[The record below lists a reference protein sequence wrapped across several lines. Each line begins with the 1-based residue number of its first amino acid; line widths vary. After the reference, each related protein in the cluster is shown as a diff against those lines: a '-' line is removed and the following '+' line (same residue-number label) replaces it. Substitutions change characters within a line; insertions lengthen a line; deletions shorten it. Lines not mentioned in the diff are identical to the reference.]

1 MTPAHSYPRR
11 VLMTADTVG
20 GVWTY
25 AMELCRGLSRRGVE
39 VMLATMGAPLRP
51 DQQAEVYAIPRVT
64 VAESHYA
71 LEWMD
76 HPWAEVRAAGNWL
89 LALEEAFQPEIVH
102 LNGYAHGALRWQS
115 PVVVVGHSCVLSWWK
130 AVKGVEAPDSW
141 DAYRR
146 VITEGIQNADQVIA
160 PTSWM
165 LLELE
170 RYYGPLGD
178 PRVISNARTW
188 PTAKF
193 GAAKEPMVLSVGRLW
208 DEGKNASTLA
218 TAAKGLPWPVM
229 VAGDPKGPAGT
240 IVEFPNV
247 KLLGYRS
254 ATEVAVLYRRASIF
268 ALPARYE
275 PFGLSP
281 LEAAQAG
288 CALVLG
294 DIPSLR
300 EVWGDAAVYVP
311 PGDPNAVRAAI
322 ARLIDQPAELERRR
336 MAARLRARRYCV
348 DVMVE
353 SYLNAYAALLRP
365 VKRAGEFVADP
376 T

>member
-1 MTPAHSYPRR
+1 MTPPAYLRR

-39 VMLATMGAPLRP
+39 VMLATMGAPLRE
-51 DQQAEVYAIPRVT
+51 DQRAEVSRIKRVT
-64 VAESHYA
+64 VAESRFA

-76 HPWAEVRAAGNWL
+76 HPWQDVREAGSWL
-89 LALEEAFQPEIVH
+89 LALEEAFQPDIIH
-102 LNGYAHGALRWQS
+102 LNGYAHGALRWQA

-130 AVKGVEAPDSW
+130 AVKGVAAPDSW

-146 VITEGIQNADQVIA
+146 VIGEGIHQADQVVA
-160 PTSWM
+160 PTCWM
-165 LLELE
+165 LHELE
-170 RYYGPLGD
+170 RCYGPLGD
-178 PRVISNARTW
+178 PRVISNARSL
-188 PTAKF
+188 PPIRMAQ
-193 GAAKEPMVLSVGRLW
+193 AKEPFVLSVGRLW
-208 DEGKNASTLA
+208 DEAKNASTLA
-218 TAAKGLPWPVM
+218 AAAKGLPWPVW
-229 VAGDPKGPAGT
+229 VAGDAKGPTGT

-247 KLLGYRS
+247 HLLGYR
-254 ATEVAVLYRRASIF
+254 AANEVRELYRRASIY

-275 PFGLSP
+275 PFGLSA

-300 EVWGDAAVYVP
+300 EVWGDAAIYVP
-311 PGDPNAVRAAI
+311 PSDPHALRAAI
-322 ARLIDQPAELERRR
+322 ARLIDRPSELERYR
-336 MAARLRARRYCV
+336 MAARLRSRRYSV
-348 DVMVE
+348 DGMIDA
-353 SYLNAYAALLRP
+353 YLNAYAALLRP
-365 VKRAGEFVADP
+365 VSRIGEVVADP

>member
-1 MTPAHSYPRR
+1 MSALLLPRR

-25 AMELCRGLSRRGVE
+25 ALELCRGLSRRGVE
-39 VMLATMGAPLRP
+39 VVLATMGAPLREN
-51 DQQAEVYAIPRVT
+51 QRAEADRIQRLT
-64 VAESHYA
+64 VVESHYA

-76 HPWAEVRAAGNWL
+76 HPWADVAAAGQWL
-89 LALEEAFQPEIVH
+89 LALEEAFQPDVIH
-102 LNGYAHGALRWQS
+102 LNGYAHGALRWQA

-130 AVKGVEAPDSW
+130 AVKGLEAPDSW

-146 VITEGIQNADQVIA
+146 IVTEGIQKADQVIA

-165 LLELE
+165 LHELE

-178 PRVISNARTW
+178 PRVISNARTL
-188 PTAKF
+188 PAARLAK
-193 GAAKEPMVLSVGRLW
+193 AKKPVVLSVGRLW
-208 DEGKNASTLA
+208 DEAKNASTLA
-218 TAAKGLPWPVM
+218 AAAKGLRWPVLL
-229 VAGDPKGPAGT
+229 AGDAKGPTGK

-247 KLLGYRS
+247 RLLGYC
-254 ATEVAVLYRRASIF
+254 AAAEVLELYRGASIF

-281 LEAAQAG
+281 LEAAQFG

-300 EVWGDAAVYVP
+300 EVWGKAAVYVAP
-311 PGDPNAVRAAI
+311 NDPLALRAALT
-322 ARLIDQPAELERRR
+322 RLIEHPAELERYR
-336 MAARLRARRYCV
+336 MAARLRARRYSV
-348 DVMVE
+348 EGMIE
-353 SYLNAYAALLRP
+353 SYLNAYAAVLQRP
-365 VKRAGEFVADP
+365 VPNMGEVIADP
-376 T
+376 L